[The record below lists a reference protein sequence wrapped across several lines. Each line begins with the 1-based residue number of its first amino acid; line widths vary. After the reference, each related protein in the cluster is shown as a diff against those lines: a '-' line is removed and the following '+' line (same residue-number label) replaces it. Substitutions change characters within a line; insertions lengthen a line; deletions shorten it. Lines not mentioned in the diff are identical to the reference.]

1 LGVYSSAVIQN
12 ARIVLTFRGFAA
24 MCRYEKAMTAFIL
37 AVIAV
42 CLVFGPRP
50 VGVFFAV
57 LLGAALARPRGD
69 RGDIM
74 H

>member
-1 LGVYSSAVIQN
+1 MFTGIHSNYADCFNDPRV
-12 ARIVLTFRGFAA
+12 AA

-37 AVIAV
+37 AVIAT

-50 VGVFFAV
+50 VGVFFAI
-57 LLGAALARPRGD
+57 LLAAALSRPRGD

-74 H
+74 Q